1 MPIGDS
7 FREVLDQ
14 IPRWGKATLWLAT
27 AVGIGVVL
35 AGWLG
40 LPDRVEANTEAI
52 SQNSIAIS
60 ANTAKL
66 SMMQQSDSILSHDIR
81 RVICILTLDES
92 TRPIDATKLCP

>member
-1 MPIGDS
+1 MSVGDS

-27 AVGIGVVL
+27 AVGFGVVL

-40 LPDRVEANTEAI
+40 LPDRVEANT
-52 SQNSIAIS
+52 QAIS
-60 ANTAKL
+60 ANSVAIGANTARL
-66 SMMQQSDSILSHDIR
+66 GALQQSDSVMSHDIR